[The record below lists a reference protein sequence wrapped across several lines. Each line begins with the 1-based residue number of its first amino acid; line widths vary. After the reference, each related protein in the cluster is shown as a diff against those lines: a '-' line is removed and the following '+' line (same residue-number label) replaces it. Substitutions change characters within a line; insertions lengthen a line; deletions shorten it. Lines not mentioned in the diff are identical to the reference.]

1 MQLTPTQIKIKLL
14 REGVSAAEL
23 ARRWNIP
30 KENLSR
36 VINRTPGFVFPEIK
50 ELLANFLSVPV
61 SAVGREPIRAE
72 KKRAA

>member
-14 REGVSAAEL
+14 RQGVSAAEL

-36 VINRTPGFVFPEIK
+36 VINRTPGFVFPKIK
-50 ELLANFLSVPV
+50 ELLANFLKVPV
-61 SAVGREPIRAE
+61 SAVGRERMRAE
-72 KKRAA
+72 KKLAA